1 MDSTALFTAYRKARR
16 TAPKQKARRA
26 RKRRAVA
33 AAVLLWAVEVLI
45 ASAIGAVAAVIIF
58 PIASAER
65 GYAAFGGEWALVLIV
80 TLLAYHIIHGAVF
93 KRLEN

>member
-1 MDSTALFTAYRKARR
+1 MDEAELLTAHRKARR
-16 TAPKQKARRA
+16 AKQRARSA
-26 RKRRAVA
+26 RKRRAVIA
-33 AAVLLWAVEVLI
+33 AAFLWTVEVLA
-45 ASAIGAVAAVIIF
+45 ASAIGAIAAAIF
-58 PIASAER
+58 CPIASAER